1 MARLNIN
8 VNEKLLSQLR
18 IIAAVQDKTV
28 TDIVV
33 ELITAYVRDK
43 KKDALAATSEILADR
58 NTEADKTVEEHLIT
72 EQTNGSKH
80 DNDTLD
86 SNETQQVTK
95 GGKQQLNDVDRLRTI
110 LTEIASRKPQLVF
123 IADNGEHYI
132 KNLKE
137 VRDELAATGFSEV
150 KPQQPLLDG
159 KKQKAFALPDAQKA
173 PQATE
178 TRANDL

>member
-58 NTEADKTVEEHLIT
+58 NADTDKT
-72 EQTNGSKH
+72 NK
-80 DNDTLD
+80 NDHVAGNNLLLSLAD
-86 SNETQQVTK
+86 QYQE
-95 GGKQQLNDVDRLRTI
+95 
-110 LTEIASRKPQLVF
+110 LVF
-123 IADNGEHYI
+123 TADDGLKYLRCSKII
-132 KNLKE
+132 KEQIPANI
-137 VRDELAATGFSEV
+137 
-150 KPQQPLLDG
+150 KPKQPKLNSKRQRAYLLIE
-159 KKQKAFALPDAQKA
+159 
-173 PQATE
+173 ATE
-178 TRANDL
+178 SPTIDD